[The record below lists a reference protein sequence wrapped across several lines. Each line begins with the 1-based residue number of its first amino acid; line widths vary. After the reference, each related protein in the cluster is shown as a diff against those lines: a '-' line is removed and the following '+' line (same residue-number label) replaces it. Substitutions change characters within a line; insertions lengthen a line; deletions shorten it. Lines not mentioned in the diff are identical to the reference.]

1 MFLLVLFSIF
11 GIGTFIAKK
20 ANIRLEFGLTIA
32 TALIVSVL
40 YLFSLIKLLLPITIL
55 IFILGIILGIAYII
69 KKDFSLV
76 KESYVSLIFASIIFG
91 FLFIALSNI
100 KPLSFDNFSH
110 WLLISKQTL
119 DFNNLPDATNILTSY
134 FEYPPGSTYFIYYCS
149 LFLGNSEFSMI
160 FSQAI
165 FEILL
170 LLPLF
175 TFVYGKGKK
184 ILNLIVLCFIIFCLV
199 IDISVADLLVD
210 SLLGIAALSCFMFL
224 YSYKA
229 DLRKTLLF
237 LIPLNLMLL
246 LIKNSA
252 IFFFAIE
259 ILYILYLLFK
269 EKNNWKHNVL
279 NFIIAIVPFV
289 LFMLWKIRCKIVF
302 NDLDISAA
310 QSVSLSSYK
319 SNLALKTLADIKDI
333 ILNFLS
339 NLFDLNNLY
348 TLIIFGLIVGIIIFY
363 FVNKKNSKN
372 IIPFKSIL
380 LFIFIILFI
389 YFAYAF
395 SLLFAYIVSM
405 TLDEALR
412 LASFERYIYSVI
424 IFILGFVLVI
434 YFSKV
439 TESKGLNY
447 LIVIILSLMIVF
459 SKNSLNLIGIQD
471 YKNSNRYKIEK
482 IVDDL
487 PKSNGKNILV
497 ISSVTKVDGYVR
509 FLFTYLLNSNEY
521 TLIQD
526 TNTLDEIDINKYDYV
541 ITTDK
546 DKNVAEFLSEK
557 TNYKGK
563 LGWYKVE

>member
-20 ANIRLEFGLTIA
+20 ANIRLEFGLAIA

-76 KESYVSLIFASIIFG
+76 KESYVSLIFASIIFC

-134 FEYPPGSTYFIYYCS
+134 FEYPLGSTYFIYYCS
-149 LFLGNSEFSMI
+149 LFLGNSEFCMI
-160 FSQAI
+160 FSQAV

-170 LLPLF
+170 LIPLF
-175 TFVYGKGKK
+175 TFVYRKGKK
-184 ILNLIVLCFIIFCLV
+184 NLNLIVLCFIIFCLV

-279 NFIIAIVPFV
+279 IFIIAIVPFV

-333 ILNFLS
+333 ILNFLN

-380 LFIFIILFI
+380 LFIFIIMFI

-439 TESKGLNY
+439 TESKWLNY
-447 LIVIILSLMIVF
+447 FIVIILSLMIVF

>member
-20 ANIRLEFGLTIA
+20 ANIRLEFGLAIA

-76 KESYVSLIFASIIFG
+76 KESYVSLIFASIIFC

-134 FEYPPGSTYFIYYCS
+134 FEYPLGSTYFIYYCS
-149 LFLGNSEFSMI
+149 LFLGNSEFCMI
-160 FSQAI
+160 FSQAV

-170 LLPLF
+170 LIPLF
-175 TFVYGKGKK
+175 TFVYRKGKK

-279 NFIIAIVPFV
+279 IFIIAIVPFV

-333 ILNFLS
+333 ILNFLN

-380 LFIFIILFI
+380 LFIFIIMFI

-439 TESKGLNY
+439 TESKWLNY
-447 LIVIILSLMIVF
+447 FIVIILSLMIVF

-526 TNTLDEIDINKYDYV
+526 TNTLDEIDINKYNYV